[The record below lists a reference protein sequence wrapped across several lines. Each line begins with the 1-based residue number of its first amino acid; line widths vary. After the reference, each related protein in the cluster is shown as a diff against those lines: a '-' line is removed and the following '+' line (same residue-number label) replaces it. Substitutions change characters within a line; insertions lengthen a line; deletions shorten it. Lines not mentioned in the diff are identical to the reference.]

1 MDFVLILIAL
11 LLSAVFPAALYFYLP
26 ILIVYS
32 LLLRKSISLNRIS
45 KVYLY
50 LCLLV
55 LVFFGI
61 HSVISGGI
69 QLVFLKGLLRY
80 FAYFSFALYA
90 STLSKSVISLLF
102 KTTILF
108 FVFTLP
114 LAIYQIK
121 TLGRYQNIFSHAN
134 HFSYV
139 LMICFYYVLKYKAF
153 KPSIRPIIMFILIIS
168 LILASSSGAILT
180 VLILLLY
187 HYFSKSKRNFFKFA
201 FSFLV
206 LIVVIL
212 GISFT
217 EKISS
222 QIESLQYL
230 NLDFIYEKAK
240 VYEPG
245 GYGSLVWRLIYW
257 MQILQS
263 FLANN
268 AFVLFFGEGIDT
280 LTKSNYLYSFMY
292 TDPHNDYLK
301 VLVEFGILGLT
312 LLFALLAKIYFIF
325 KKFDILIML
334 MVPLFFANIIVSWP
348 FNIFILLY
356 FIYELDSTYD
366 LENKFLSKQNR
377 QYEE

>member
-1 MDFVLILIAL
+1 MDFILILIAL
-11 LLSAVFPAALYFYLP
+11 LLSAAFPAALYFYLP
-26 ILIVYS
+26 ALILYS
-32 LLLRKSISLNRIS
+32 VLIKESISLNKIS
-45 KVYLY
+45 RLYLY
-50 LCLLV
+50 FCLIV
-55 LVFFGI
+55 LVFFGV
-61 HSVISGGI
+61 HSLLSGGV

-90 STLSKSVISLLF
+90 STINKKEILLIF
-102 KTTILF
+102 KTVILF
-108 FVFTLP
+108 FVFSFP
-114 LAIYQIK
+114 IAIYQINF
-121 TLGRYQNIFSHAN
+121 LGRYQNIFAHAN

-153 KPSIRPIIMFILIIS
+153 KASIRPIIMFILILS

-180 VLILLLY
+180 VLLLLLY
-187 HYFSKSKRNFFKFA
+187 HYFSKTKRSFFKFV

-206 LIVVIL
+206 LMGVIVAV
-212 GISFT
+212 SFT
-217 EKISS
+217 DKVSA
-222 QIESLQYL
+222 QIESLQYID
-230 NLDFIYEKAK
+230 LDFIYEKAK

-245 GYGSLVWRLIYW
+245 GYGSFVWRLIYW

-268 AFVLFFGEGIDT
+268 AFILFFGEGIDT
-280 LTKSNYLYSFMY
+280 LTKANYLYSFMY

-312 LLFALLAKIYFIF
+312 LLFALLARVYFIF

-334 MVPLFFANIIVSWP
+334 VVPFFFANIIVNWT

-356 FIYELDSTYD
+356 FIYELYSKND
-366 LENKFLSKQNR
+366 LEQKLLSK
-377 QYEE
+377 

>member
-108 FVFTLP
+108 FIFTLP

-187 HYFSKSKRNFFKFA
+187 HYFSKAKRNFFKFA

-206 LIVVIL
+206 LVVVIL

>member
-55 LVFFGI
+55 LVFLGI

-108 FVFTLP
+108 FIFTLP

-187 HYFSKSKRNFFKFA
+187 HYFSKAKRNFFKFA

-206 LIVVIL
+206 LVVVIL

-377 QYEE
+377 QYQE

>member
-1 MDFVLILIAL
+1 LDFVLILIAL

-69 QLVFLKGLLRY
+69 QLIFLKGLLRY

-108 FVFTLP
+108 FIFTLP

-187 HYFSKSKRNFFKFA
+187 HYFSKAKRNFFKFA

-230 NLDFIYEKAK
+230 NLEFIYEKAK

-356 FIYELDSTYD
+356 FIYELYSTYD
-366 LENKFLSKQNR
+366 LEKKFLSKQNR
-377 QYEE
+377 LYEE

>member
-1 MDFVLILIAL
+1 LDFVLILIAL

-108 FVFTLP
+108 FIFTLP

-168 LILASSSGAILT
+168 LILASSSGTILT

-187 HYFSKSKRNFFKFA
+187 HYFSKAKRNFFKFA

-206 LIVVIL
+206 LVVVIL